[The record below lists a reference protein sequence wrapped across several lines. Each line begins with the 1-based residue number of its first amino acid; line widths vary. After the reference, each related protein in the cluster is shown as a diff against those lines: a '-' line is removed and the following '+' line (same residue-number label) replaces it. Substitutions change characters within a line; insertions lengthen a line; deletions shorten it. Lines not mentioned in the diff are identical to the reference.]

1 MSSKEVS
8 ILKSGAAVP
17 AFVKQARAVGA
28 GNIAE
33 KPVGRVSVPTLSYAG
48 KVFSASVGGVT
59 RKLEGRNADG
69 DLVPLQVFRGVVLD
83 YNARRGRRFYER
95 DFEADKK
102 SMPRCWSEDGVKPHS
117 SIEHPMA
124 PACAMCPKSAKNSKI
139 NPTTGKGTVACQEF
153 RTIAVIPATDLKFP
167 AMRMQLA
174 VTSDWDKQS
183 PDLTDQG
190 WHAFQNYIEYL
201 KAQDVPSSAM
211 LVTKMRFDPNVNY
224 PKLVFSDDRWLN
236 DQEWDTVQERIAS
249 DEVQNLLKGTWT
261 PNGADGEKVKAPEP
275 PATYKAP
282 EPKKP
287 SLDDDDVVEEPLS
300 NEPAPAEE
308 KPKRTRRT
316 KAEMEAAR
324 AAEAVD
330 EDEAEGAG
338 LGFPAAND
346 DDDDDGLGDLAA
358 RWKKRQ

>member
-1 MSSKEVS
+1 MSSKEISV
-8 ILKSGAAVP
+8 LKSGAAVP
-17 AFVKQARAVGA
+17 AFVKQARAAGA

-48 KVFSASVGGVT
+48 KVFSASIGGVT
-59 RKLEGRNADG
+59 RKLEGRNSDG
-69 DLVPLQVFRGVVLD
+69 DLVPLQVFRGIVLD
-83 YNARRGRRFYER
+83 YNARRGRRYYER

-102 SMPRCWSEDGVKPHS
+102 SMPRCWSEDGQKPHP

-124 PACAMCPKSAKNSKI
+124 PNCAACPKSAKNSKI

-153 RTIAVIPATDLKFP
+153 RTIAVIPATDLNFP

-224 PKLVFSDDRWLN
+224 PKLIFSDDRWLN
-236 DQEWDTVQERIAS
+236 ESEWTAVQERSTS
-249 DEVQNLLKGTWT
+249 DEVQQLLKGTWT
-261 PNGADGEKVKAPEP
+261 PNGADGEKVKPVEP
-275 PATYKAP
+275 PAAYKAP
-282 EPKKP
+282 AKP
-287 SLDDDDVVEEPLS
+287 ALDDEDVVEEPIAA
-300 NEPAPAEE
+300 APAEEE
-308 KPKRTRRT
+308 KPKRARRT

-324 AAEAVD
+324 APQPVD